1 MKYGKDAHG
10 EDLDM
15 HNSPVIIVA
24 HSMGGLVAKKAYLLG
39 QNDETYQEIVRSI
52 SAIVFLATPH
62 HGSNLAE
69 VLKRLLKISLQ
80 PSREFIADLEKGSHT
95 LEDLNEQFRHVAP
108 KLSIWSFY
116 ETLATPVGPMN
127 VMVLDKN
134 SSMLGYTKE
143 ISRPLNADHHGVCKY
158 SSQDDSNYISVRN
171 ALSSIVRTLKPRE
184 LAARGKPVATKAVE
198 GVQKILGVF
207 VSPEDDLNSIRRL
220 WLSGTCSWL
229 LYEPQIQLWME
240 TRQESCVTWFSGPP
254 GSGKSILS
262 AYMITHL
269 LNSDVACQYFFFK
282 FDDPGKRSLSAFLR
296 SMAYQ
301 VAKDIPDFRRG
312 LMDLVMENTRL
323 EKTDSLLIWKNL
335 FESILL
341 KLNLIKPL
349 YWVVD
354 ALDESEVPK
363 ALLELLHTITNSHAS
378 IRILI
383 FSRKTESLSLAFGRL
398 SRSLTVHLLEKDG
411 TDFNALDIDALIDEE
426 IQNMRGSHELR
437 QRVAQSVRSRAQGS
451 FLWVRLVLEELVSCH
466 TEDAIQGALKDIPD
480 DMNELYRRMEMSILS
495 HPRKMTI
502 DLAKA
507 ILQWATCAGR
517 LLTLKELSQALRPEI
532 PELLDLRRTIQD
544 VCGQFTIINDA
555 GQVTVVHQTARE
567 YLTMNSGDESFVNVD
582 EAHAKLFGKS
592 ISVLRDPNLRY
603 KCTHSRYTLPTA
615 EPFLIYAATTWT
627 YHLRHITNPSNEVL
641 DTILD
646 FFKSKSVLAWIHALA
661 LFGHLDTLVEAAKV
675 LTRLVNHSRK
685 SNSKENPL
693 LHRGA
698 DLDVLELW
706 AVDLV
711 KMIGKFS
718 RQISS
723 DPTIIYN
730 LIPALCP
737 KYSIVHQQFHQQDPT
752 EISIKGLSDTHWN
765 DNLAKLVL
773 PNGDQLRKSR
783 VLPLVLLFLEPDPGW
798 QLVEADLLKEASP
811 LHGPH
816 ISWPTCIAF
825 NGDVTQVGHVIG
837 LIKAYCVFKW
847 HPVTDEI
854 QEAQLAV
861 DKIASSSD
869 GKTFVTSSCDG
880 TVRVWNFAHFSV
892 IYQLSSA
899 DVMIDLAFSPDSMRF
914 YDLRYSSVCAWEP
927 SSLIRLAESEESSS
941 DTAIESQA
949 PTSVSH
955 ISEASLNY
963 YNAVTVVAAGPGRH
977 WYCAGN
983 QEGSIFLFN
992 TRTDHTTELL
1002 KGSGSHSSNYSIAW
1016 SQDGTHIVTAH
1027 HCGTIYIMHLTAW
1040 LASPGNGSPTLK
1052 SLMSPRIDRGSSGV
1066 KQFLFNP
1073 DSSLLL
1079 IASSAGGGHIWSLKN
1094 QKTTATLSEDN
1105 IDRRWLQH
1113 PLQETLIL
1121 SFGLTHMQVFN
1132 WHDFSEQARLPYS
1145 RKNDDPAEE
1154 HSLAKYGINTV
1165 SKAIL
1170 TQTGEHIM
1178 LQIKILTKGIVS
1190 SQLFLLPVS
1199 SFANNE
1205 PSRSL
1210 IFIPPA
1216 IHAKAEIPL
1225 GMLPGSRLAFLDQD
1239 LWFCTFN
1246 LSSSREYED
1255 RKIKRHYFV
1264 PRDWFVNERV
1274 VKQCCM
1280 MEDGTFLCP
1289 KGDKVVVITCD
1300 LEVSG
1305 L

>member
-1 MKYGKDAHG
+1 
-10 EDLDM
+10 
-15 HNSPVIIVA
+15 
-24 HSMGGLVAKKAYLLG
+24 
-39 QNDETYQEIVRSI
+39 
-52 SAIVFLATPH
+52 
-62 HGSNLAE
+62 
-69 VLKRLLKISLQ
+69 
-80 PSREFIADLEKGSHT
+80 
-95 LEDLNEQFRHVAP
+95 
-108 KLSIWSFY
+108 
-116 ETLATPVGPMN
+116 
-127 VMVLDKN
+127 
-134 SSMLGYTKE
+134 
-143 ISRPLNADHHGVCKY
+143 
-158 SSQDDSNYISVRN
+158 
-171 ALSSIVRTLKPRE
+171 
-184 LAARGKPVATKAVE
+184 
-198 GVQKILGVF
+198 
-207 VSPEDDLNSIRRL
+207 
-220 WLSGTCSWL
+220 
-229 LYEPQIQLWME
+229 
-240 TRQESCVTWFSGPP
+240 
-254 GSGKSILS
+254 
-262 AYMITHL
+262 
-269 LNSDVACQYFFFK
+269 
-282 FDDPGKRSLSAFLR
+282 
-296 SMAYQ
+296 
-301 VAKDIPDFRRG
+301 
-312 LMDLVMENTRL
+312 
-323 EKTDSLLIWKNL
+323 
-335 FESILL
+335 
-341 KLNLIKPL
+341 
-349 YWVVD
+349 
-354 ALDESEVPK
+354 
-363 ALLELLHTITNSHAS
+363 
-378 IRILI
+378 
-383 FSRKTESLSLAFGRL
+383 
-398 SRSLTVHLLEKDG
+398 
-411 TDFNALDIDALIDEE
+411 
-426 IQNMRGSHELR
+426 
-437 QRVAQSVRSRAQGS
+437 
-451 FLWVRLVLEELVSCH
+451 
-466 TEDAIQGALKDIPD
+466 
-480 DMNELYRRMEMSILS
+480 
-495 HPRKMTI
+495 
-502 DLAKA
+502 
-507 ILQWATCAGR
+507 
-517 LLTLKELSQALRPEI
+517 
-532 PELLDLRRTIQD
+532 
-544 VCGQFTIINDA
+544 
-555 GQVTVVHQTARE
+555 
-567 YLTMNSGDESFVNVD
+567 
-582 EAHAKLFGKS
+582 
-592 ISVLRDPNLRY
+592 
-603 KCTHSRYTLPTA
+603 
-615 EPFLIYAATTWT
+615 
-627 YHLRHITNPSNEVL
+627 
-641 DTILD
+641 
-646 FFKSKSVLAWIHALA
+646 
-661 LFGHLDTLVEAAKV
+661 
-675 LTRLVNHSRK
+675 
-685 SNSKENPL
+685 
-693 LHRGA
+693 
-698 DLDVLELW
+698 
-706 AVDLV
+706 
-711 KMIGKFS
+711 MIGKFS

-773 PNGDQLRKSR
+773 QNGDQASKVACVAFSLAVLGTSGTVYIWNATNFSGICTLWHREPLSAFCLNSKGNKCVTYGGHFTLIWSIPSGQLLSSIPNPTYLKAKSLTFADNDTK
-783 VLPLVLLFLEPDPGW
+783 VLMGLANGAILCLPVQEPDPGW

-825 NGDVTQVGHVIG
+825 NGDVTQVGISYRNFPLSVWALKGGYCIGRCKGTKVFRSAPASCYPVNRFTWNSVTGHVIG

-861 DKIASSSD
+861 DKIAPSSD
-869 GKTFVTSSCDG
+869 GKSFVTSSCDG

-1178 LQIKILTKGIVS
+1178 LQTKILTKGVVS

-1199 SFANNE
+1199 SFASNE

-1210 IFIPPA
+1210 IFIPPS